1 MKRKL
6 LSVVALTMFA
16 LSLSAQEAAKP
27 AQAAEPS
34 AQNKA
39 QTKEELLKYMQKT
52 RKDFQKSVKGLS
64 EAQLNFKAAPDKWS
78 VKEVS
83 EHIALAESFLGDSTM
98 KMMSAPAA
106 DQKGDMVGK
115 EDQLVAGL
123 TDRSKKFQAP
133 EPLKPIGKWA
143 TEKDIVKAFNEA
155 RDKNIDF
162 VKKTQ
167 ESDLRSHLQD
177 SPLGGK
183 LDAHEWELFMAGH
196 TARHI
201 KQIEEVKADPN
212 FPKS

>member
-1 MKRKL
+1 MRQKMIVL
-6 LSVVALTMFA
+6 LTLFVLPLF
-16 LSLSAQEAAKP
+16 AQEAAKP
-27 AQAAEPS
+27 MPAATAEPS

-39 QTKEELLKYMQKT
+39 QTKEELLKYMQQT
-52 RKDFQKSVKGLS
+52 RKDFEKSVKGLS
-64 EAQLNFKAAPDKWS
+64 DAQLNFKAAPDKWS

-98 KMMSAPAA
+98 KMLSTPVAQEKSATA
-106 DQKGDMVGK
+106 GK
-115 EDQLVAGL
+115 ESQLVATL

-133 EPLKPIGKWA
+133 EPLKPTGKWA
-143 TEKDIVKAFNEA
+143 TEADILKAFNQA
-155 RDKNIDF
+155 RDKNVDF
-162 VKKTQ
+162 VKKTS
-167 ESDLRSHLQD
+167 EVDLRSHLQD
-177 SPLGGK
+177 SPFGGQ

>member
-1 MKRKL
+1 MY
-6 LSVVALTMFA
+6 
-16 LSLSAQEAAKP
+16 AQEAAKP
-27 AQAAEPS
+27 KQEES

-39 QTKEELLKYMQKT
+39 QTKEELLKYMQQT
-52 RKDFQKSVKGLS
+52 RKDFEKSVKGLS

-83 EHIALAESFLGDSTM
+83 EHIALAESFLGD
-98 KMMSAPAA
+98 AA
-106 DQKGDMVGK
+106 QKVMTTPVSDKKSQVN
-115 EDQLVAGL
+115 DSQFQAGL

-133 EPLKPIGKWA
+133 EPLKPTGKWA

-155 RDKNIDF
+155 RDKNESF
-162 VKKTQ
+162 VKKTDEKDLRAHVQ
-167 ESDLRSHLQD
+167 ES
-177 SPLGGK
+177 PVGV
-183 LDAHEWELFMAGH
+183 LDAHEWELLIAGH

>member
-1 MKRKL
+1 MRRKMILFLTLFVLPL
-6 LSVVALTMFA
+6 L
-16 LSLSAQEAAKP
+16 AQDKP
-27 AQAAEPS
+27 AEPS

-39 QTKEELLKYMQKT
+39 QTKAELIKYMQET
-52 RKDFQKSVKGLS
+52 RKEFEKSVKGLS

-83 EHIALAESFLGDSTM
+83 EHIAKAETFLGDETRKLVASTPASEE
-98 KMMSAPAA
+98 KAP
-106 DQKGDMVGK
+106 MTGK
-115 EDQLVAGL
+115 EDQLVNMV

-133 EPLKPIGKWA
+133 PPLVPNGQWA

-162 VKKTQ
+162 VKKTDDKVLRAH
-167 ESDLRSHLQD
+167 ESD
-177 SPLGGK
+177 SPAGK
-183 LDAHEWELFMAGH
+183 LDGHEWELFMAGH